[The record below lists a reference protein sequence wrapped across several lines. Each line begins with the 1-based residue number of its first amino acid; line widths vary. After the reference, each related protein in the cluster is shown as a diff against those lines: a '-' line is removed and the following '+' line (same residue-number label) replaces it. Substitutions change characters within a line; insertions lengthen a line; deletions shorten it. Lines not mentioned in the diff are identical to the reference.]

1 MPSLTRL
8 ARYLMADVLRMYG
21 LGLLLFMILQLTDV
35 LSSTVGFAMR
45 YHASAAQLGQSLL
58 ALAPDKLNRALVVA
72 VPFAILL
79 SLSRMQKD
87 SEIKAI
93 LAAGVRPFSLIWP
106 LVLPFALVGVLA
118 FYNAS
123 SAVPAGWVR
132 WYDLIY
138 NMAGSSPP
146 VASQDKYTYAPPGA
160 LFYAGKVTP
169 TPDNHSAQ
177 LYGVMVQRGAE
188 TLTANSGLWDAQA
201 GTWQLDTPWQTVV
214 GQLPKQLPTLTVA
227 QSDKLLPPPPEAR
240 KASNAALRAELA
252 RGNLLPETRRQYQYT
267 LAARYADPFTP
278 IAFALAAGALGL
290 LFRSRVAAMGAV
302 VVFIATFYVL
312 WWVLMPQLARTGA
325 VSPVVAAW
333 LPSTLY
339 LLLGLGLAWRL
350 R

>member
-1 MPSLTRL
+1 MAGFPKL
-8 ARYLMADVLRMYG
+8 ARYLMADVLRMY
-21 LGLLLFMILQLTDV
+21 LIGLLLFMILQLTDV
-35 LSSTVGFAMR
+35 LSGTVGFALR
-45 YHASAAQLGQSLL
+45 YHASAGQFLQSLL

-123 SAVPAGWVR
+123 SVVPAGWVR
-132 WYDLIY
+132 WYDLLY
-138 NMAGSSPP
+138 NMAGSTPP
-146 VASQDKYTYAPPGA
+146 LASQDKYTFAPQGS
-160 LFYAGKVTP
+160 LFYAGRVTP
-169 TPDNHSAQ
+169 APDNRSAQ
-177 LYGVMVQRGAE
+177 LYGVMVLRGPE
-188 TLTANSGLWDAQA
+188 TLTAASGVWDAQA
-201 GTWQLDTPWQTVV
+201 GTWRLDSPWKTVA
-214 GQLPKQLPTLTVA
+214 GQLPKQLPTLTVP
-227 QSDKLLPPPPEAR
+227 QNDKLLPPPPEPR
-240 KASNAALRAELA
+240 KASNATLRQEIAH
-252 RGNLLPETRRQYQYT
+252 GNLSPEMGRTYRYT

-278 IAFALAAGALGL
+278 VAFALAAGALGL

-302 VVFIATFYVL
+302 VVFIATFYIL

-333 LPSTLY
+333 LPSALY